1 MNPEAFR
8 YFLVFPLRVKNP
20 CSYRRWK
27 QSSTLRAAI
36 QINYCITT
44 RYPSTV
50 YRMLDTGLRAKAL
63 SVCSKLVPSAIQ
75 VLRSF
80 PEDECTCMHYSLK
93 PPKGTQ
99 PFKYMIAQFLSN
111 MELTL
116 VGEAVTVCINTEEIN
131 LIVDSVPKSIK
142 ADLIKGVLTIKIGC
156 DCDRLSGHY
165 KRGD

>member
-8 YFLVFPLRVKNP
+8 YFHVFPLMVRPHARTEDGNNLLHSELLFK
-20 CSYRRWK
+20 
-27 QSSTLRAAI
+27 
-36 QINYCITT
+36 INYCITT

-50 YRMLDTGLRAKAL
+50 YRVVDTGLRAKAL

-80 PEDECTCMHYSLK
+80 PEDECTCMHYTLK
-93 PPKGTQ
+93 PPKEKQ
-99 PFKYMIAQFLSN
+99 SFKYMIAQFRSN

-156 DCDRLSGHY
+156 DYNRLSGYY